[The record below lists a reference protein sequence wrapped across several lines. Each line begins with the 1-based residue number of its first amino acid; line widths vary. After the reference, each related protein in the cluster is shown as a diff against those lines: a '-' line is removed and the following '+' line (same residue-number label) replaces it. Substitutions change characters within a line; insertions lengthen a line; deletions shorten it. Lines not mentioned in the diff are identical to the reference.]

1 MKKYQKLVEFIVQ
14 NVGDKEN
21 ILSVTHCMTRLRFTL
36 KEDKKVNEKELLT
49 SSEIMTAQYAGGRFQ
64 VVVGTHVADVFQE
77 LQDFIGN
84 QNELFEE
91 KKKGINGLIEIITKV
106 ITPILGILTASGLLQ
121 GILAILTVTN
131 VLNTNDGAY
140 IVLHAMGQTAFYFL
154 PVVLGYT
161 SAKAFKLNPFVGMML
176 GASLIIPELLSNLT
190 TEEALY
196 TLFQGTIFE
205 TPVYKTFFGIPMLFP
220 ANGYQYTVIP
230 IILITYVGSKV
241 DRLLKHII
249 PDLLAHNLNAFL
261 TILITVPLS
270 ILAIGPITNV
280 LSAIIGATVS
290 GLYTISPM
298 ITSVVVALLYQPL
311 VIFGLHWPISAIGIS
326 NLAMHGSDYIFPM
339 SFTANFAQTA
349 VVLAIF
355 LRTKSKQQKALAIPA
370 MVSGIFCII
379 EPAIYGFSLPI
390 KKRFAFSMIGGAVG
404 SIIIAIFSARMYTF
418 SFGVLGFV
426 SFIDPK
432 TGSMSGLFVAI
443 IATIATSVVAFLLTY
458 LTFKKEDDIEDQE
471 KSKLII
477 TEDIVSPMKGTLLAI
492 EQCNDKTFASGKV
505 GMGIVIHPDEDEVYS
520 PITGIVETVF
530 PTGHAIGIISDSGIE
545 VLVHIGVD
553 TVELQGKGFQL
564 HVEKGQKVKQ
574 GDILASV
581 DLKSIEK
588 AGYSTETIVVIT
600 NTKNYLDIIP
610 EQKDHINVGEKILTV
625 MPFRNTKNQE
635 VFLEEELY
643 ER

>member
-1 MKKYQKLVEFIVQ
+1 MKNYQKLVEFIVQ
-14 NVGDKEN
+14 NVGGKEN
-21 ILSVTHCMTRLRFTL
+21 ILGVTHCMTRLRFTL
-36 KEDKKVNEKELLT
+36 KDDKKVNEEELLS
-49 SSEIMTAQYAGGRFQ
+49 SSEIMTAQFAGGRFQ
-64 VVVGTHVADVFQE
+64 VVVGTHVSDVFQE
-77 LQDFIGN
+77 VQSFIGVKT
-84 QNELFEE
+84 EMTEE
-91 KKKGINGLIEIITKV
+91 KKRGVNGLIEVITKV

-131 VLNTNDGAY
+131 VLSTNDGAY

-154 PVVLGYT
+154 PVILGYT

-176 GASLIIPELLSNLT
+176 GASLIIPELLFNLT

-241 DRLLKHII
+241 ERLLKHII
-249 PDLLAHNLNAFL
+249 PDLLVHNLTAFL

-280 LSAIIGATVS
+280 LSSIIAATVS
-290 GLYTISPM
+290 GLYAISPM

-326 NLAMHGSDYIFPM
+326 NLAMYGSDYIFPM

-355 LRTKSKQQKALAIPA
+355 LRTKSKNQKALAIPA

-379 EPAIYGFSLPI
+379 EPAIYGFSLPV

-404 SIIIAIFSARMYTF
+404 SIIIALFSAKMYTF
-418 SFGVLGFV
+418 SFGVLGFA
-426 SFIDPK
+426 SFIDPE
-432 TGSMSGLFVAI
+432 TGSLSGLFVAI

-458 LTFKKEDDIEDQE
+458 TTFKKEDDVEDQE
-471 KSKLII
+471 KDKLIVS
-477 TEDIVSPMKGTLLAI
+477 EDIVAPVKGTLKRI
-492 EQCNDKTFASGKV
+492 DQCTDKTFASEKV
-505 GMGIVIHPDEDEVYS
+505 GMGIVIHPDEDEIYS
-520 PITGIVETVF
+520 PITGIVETIF

-564 HVEKGQKVKQ
+564 HVEKGQKVNQ
-574 GDILASV
+574 GDILATA
-581 DLKSIEK
+581 DFKLIEK

-600 NTKNYLDIIP
+600 NTKDYLDIIP
-610 EQKDHINVGEKILTV
+610 EQKGHINVGEKILTV
-625 MPFRNTKNQE
+625 MPFKNTKKQE
-635 VFLEEELY
+635 ISLEEELY